1 MKVKELIEQLS
12 KMDPE
17 LDVVSRVDKYSTHK
31 PVTYVKMGCF
41 DRQIGSFDEYV
52 EGYDMD
58 VDAVS
63 VSG

>member
-1 MKVKELIEQLS
+1 MKVKELIEKLS
-12 KMDPE
+12 KMNPE
-17 LDVVSRVDKYSTHK
+17 LDVVSRVDKYATHK
-31 PVTYVKMGCF
+31 PVTYVAMGCF
-41 DRQIGSFDEYV
+41 DSQIGSFDEYV